1 MNGLA
6 VQPNIVLPTSSMDD
20 WGLQMPNVGAAK
32 KPFLGIYPKT
42 LGQLGS
48 GLKSMAGAIGG
59 AVGTMAHGLIS
70 DGYSSGAGNAVGS
83 VGNAVGQ
90 LVSNIPGGQLYGGI
104 ISAASG
110 VVGGG
115 LNRLIGVKTNEK
127 ALAAANEGTSTLKNY
142 HSDADSFD
150 EIQAPETVGNFVNP
164 YKGGLLSKGK
174 ARKKNDALRLERTNA
189 IDWAQRDLENNI
201 NNISDN
207 QMGNFLRNYAAFGG
221 FLGDDGMGAVNYNFM
236 SDYLLS
242 KKDKNNGTVK
252 PNFTAQTPFGGLGQ
266 IGLVGGLGYALGGDI
281 QTHGGD
287 WSNGSVH
294 IDAGGSHEENPYEG
308 VQVGVDSQGVP
319 NLVEEGE
326 VVYND
331 YVYSNRIEPDEQTRK
346 KFHVSK
352 KARMTFADLAKKL
365 GKESEENPN
374 DPISKRGYDAMMS
387 DLMIE
392 QERQKTELEAQ
403 RAREAFEALSP
414 EDQAAVMNMVM
425 NPAPEI
431 QQEVSG
437 GGEVSNPDLAQAVP
451 EQQVVEPAVAAPMV
465 ADGSEAMVG
474 AEPQMMA
481 EGGKVNK
488 FPDGGFENWWNQY
501 VVPTDGGTI
510 DYGKLYN
517 SIVGSNDYT
526 NEDEVYQALQ
536 RLYNERPDVFRPYDI
551 SSYGF
556 VGEPEVTTRIGT
568 EQIPVGTVQSSVV
581 PPQAVAPAT
590 TTTPVNPNP
599 LEGSEPVEMK
609 HSATSKLRYIP
620 AIGGALGLMN
630 AVLRSPDYSRA
641 QALINATEGMSTPLM
656 VSPALIGDYVRT
668 DPMDIL
674 AQQNRNRQDFRGTDR
689 MIRNGG
695 GNSGSKNA
703 GLLANAYNGIIA
715 DNDLYMKA
723 LEYNNTNRM
732 KDAEFNRGTNQ
743 FNAESIMKAQLANQE
758 ATRDAAKQRL
768 SGLSTAYGL
777 MDDIDDRRAK
787 SMSLNL
793 GNLLTS
799 LGNIGEEAY
808 DEDRLKW
815 LERTGVLRSD
825 YYNQSKYGK
834 QGNSSKYGGKLT
846 KKKGGKC

>member
-1 MNGLA
+1 MQQVSKYSMNGLA

-20 WGLQMPNVGAAK
+20 WGLQMPNVGTAK
-32 KPFLGIYPKT
+32 RPFLGIYPKT

-59 AVGTMAHGLIS
+59 AVGTVAHGLIS
-70 DGYSSGAGNAVGS
+70 DGYSSGAGNAVGN

-104 ISAASG
+104 ISVASG

-115 LNRLIGVKTNEK
+115 LNRLVGVKTDEK

-174 ARKKNDALRLERTNA
+174 ARRKNNALRVERINA
-189 IDWAQRDLENNI
+189 MDWAQRDLENNI
-201 NNISDN
+201 DNINDS

-221 FLGDDGMGAVNYNFM
+221 PIGDYYDNMGALQYNLM

-242 KKDKNNGTVK
+242 KKNKSNIARENLA
-252 PNFTAQTPFGGLGQ
+252 AQTPFGGLGQ

-294 IDAGGSHEENPYEG
+294 IDAGGTHEENKYDG
-308 VQVGVDSQGVP
+308 VQVGVDNQGIP

-352 KARMTFADLAKKL
+352 KANMTFADLAKKL

-425 NPAPEI
+425 NPAPET

-437 GGEVSNPDLAQAVP
+437 GGEVSNSDLAQAAS
-451 EQQVVEPAVAAPMV
+451 EQQVVEPAVAAPIV

-501 VVPTDGGTI
+501 VVPTDGSTI

-526 NEDEVYQALQ
+526 NEDDVYQALQ

-556 VGEPEVTTRIGT
+556 VGEPDVTTRIGT

-581 PPQAVAPAT
+581 PPQTVAPAT

-630 AVLRSPDYSRA
+630 AALRSPDYSRA
-641 QALINATEGMSTPLM
+641 RALINATEGMSTPLM

-715 DNDLYMKA
+715 DNDLYLKA

-793 GNLLTS
+793 SNLLTS

-808 DEDRLKW
+808 DKDTLKW
-815 LERTGVLRSD
+815 LKKTGVLRS
-825 YYNQSKYGK
+825 N
-834 QGNSSKYGGKLT
+834 GGMLT